1 MFTYYLQLGLRSLKR
16 NPVLTTLMILTLA
29 IGVAASVSTLTILH
43 MMGSD
48 PIPQK
53 SQRLFYPGLDNQEK
67 EGYQPGKKPYDHQL
81 TWQDTQNL
89 LRAPIGVH
97 KVGLYGIRASVESSR
112 PDLGSFSESGVATN
126 RDFFAAFDTPFLYGQ
141 AWQDAQDQNA
151 SDVVVLNKDLAEK
164 LFGKTSP
171 VGKTLRMFEHDF
183 TIVGVL
189 NDWQTRPRFH
199 SYNGRSMALTTKEAF
214 FIPLNTASRHEIT
227 HNGGMSCHGPKV
239 EAGWQGRLKSEC
251 TWLHFWFE
259 LNDASERQQLQTY
272 LDNYIKEQG
281 KLGRYQRQ
289 LPAQLYNVK
298 EFLIERKL
306 IGDDS
311 RLSAWL
317 AFGFLLLCLVNTVG
331 ILLAKFSVR
340 AAEVGVR
347 RALGASKAQVFLQF
361 IIESAVVGLVG
372 AFLGLLLTLGA
383 LALLA
388 LRSQAIAAVAHLDW
402 KMVGAAILLSII
414 SAVLAGLLP
423 TWRACQVTP
432 AWQLKAQ

>member
-1 MFTYYLQLGLRSLKR
+1 MFSYYFQLGLRSLKR
-16 NPVLTTLMILTLA
+16 NPVLTMLMILTLA

-43 MMGSD
+43 MMGTD

-53 SQRLFYPGLDNQEK
+53 SQRLVYPGLDNQEK
-67 EGYQPGKKPYDHQL
+67 EGFKPGEKPMDHQL
-81 TWQDTQNL
+81 TWQDVQNL
-89 LRAPIGVH
+89 LQAPIGVRR
-97 KVGLYGIRASVESSR
+97 VGLYGIRASVESGR

-126 RDFFAAFDTPFLYGQ
+126 RDFFAAFDAAFLYGQ
-141 AWQDAQDQNA
+141 AWQQQHDQNA
-151 SDVVVLNKDLAEK
+151 TDVIVLNKDLAEK
-164 LFGKTSP
+164 MFGKINP
-171 VGKTLRMFEHDF
+171 VGKTIRMFEHDF
-183 TIVGVL
+183 SIVGVL
-189 NDWQTRPRFH
+189 NDWQAKPRFY
-199 SYNGRSMALTTKEAF
+199 SYNGRTMALTSKDAF
-214 FIPLNTASRHEIT
+214 FIPLNTASRHEVT

-259 LNDASERQQLQTY
+259 LNDASQRQELQTY
-272 LDNYIKEQG
+272 LNNYVKEQG
-281 KLGRYQRQ
+281 KLGRFQRQ
-289 LPAQLYNVK
+289 QDAQLYNVK
-298 EFLIERKL
+298 EFLVERKL

-340 AAEVGVR
+340 AAEIGVR

-361 IIESAVVGLVG
+361 IIESAVVGLAG
-372 AFLGLLLTLGA
+372 ALLGLLLTLGA

-388 LRSQAIAAVAHLDW
+388 LRSKAIAAVAQLDW
-402 KMVGAAILLSII
+402 QMVGAAILLSII